1 MPVAAQIGGKL
12 GDHDQVADAGLDGE
26 LAAGAQ
32 VALAGGVRL
41 DDGDVVYPERTAHN
55 TNPTTASRVIAMMA
69 MSVAL
74 RSC

>member
-1 MPVAAQIGGKL
+1 MTAQVGGEL
-12 GDHDQVADAGLDGE
+12 GDHYEVTDAGLDDEPATGT
-26 LAAGAQ
+26 Q
-32 VALAGGVRL
+32 IALAGGVWL

-55 TNPTTASRVIAMMA
+55 TNPKTASRVIAMMA